1 MSQMFLKGPTVL
13 FLKTG
18 RFIGNYTRS
27 IDLSSDCQT
36 QAWIRRCNCD
46 CFRGEYIFQHHPT
59 PRRTAK
65 ISCHK
70 YMNKLGMN
78 SNFVY
83 RKKGCN
89 CNHKWSFDRSTK
101 FRTLPHPV
109 ELLNFLKLSLTWQI
123 TISIQRR
130 HARSEEFLQNC
141 LNPLKH
147 LSLVVCLRSNHK
159 FSDQVDEKC
168 TQDLKNWFKSSNK
181 VMLYKKSA
189 PSMYYSTY

>member
-1 MSQMFLKGPTVL
+1 MQCRKCFLKGPTVL

-46 CFRGEYIFQHHPT
+46 CFRGEDIFHRHPT

-78 SNFVY
+78 SDFVY

-89 CNHKWSFDRSTK
+89 CNHKWSLFDSSTK
-101 FRTLPHPV
+101 IKNSSTSCWIV
-109 ELLNFLKLSLTWQI
+109 EFSKTFVDLTNYYLNSKKACQIWRIFAKLSQ
-123 TISIQRR
+123 
-130 HARSEEFLQNC
+130 
-141 LNPLKH
+141 
-147 LSLVVCLRSNHK
+147 
-159 FSDQVDEKC
+159 
-168 TQDLKNWFKSSNK
+168 
-181 VMLYKKSA
+181 SA
-189 PSMYYSTY
+189 EASKPGSMSQK